1 MVALFCDNKLEDY
14 QNLLHL
20 HETFLMAF
28 CVLNLCFCFFATVG
42 NLLVIR
48 ALWKASSIP
57 ANLKNLFLSLAFSD
71 LAVGLIAQLMLGVI
85 VAMMLKIAANE
96 NHNLDFLCPTILA
109 VCYTVLYLLTCA
121 SFLTIMAITV
131 DRLLAIYLHLRYQA
145 LVTSKRVILVLVF
158 LWCTSC
164 AAASIFFVLPNGNS
178 MLVAVFEIG
187 GLLFTTVAYAL
198 IYKTVRHHQIQ
209 PQSQFYR
216 QRNQAMGNV
225 RKRKS
230 SINAL
235 TVYVVFLACF
245 LPNLCCRI
253 LLTVDR
259 FRVSF
264 LVADHISGFLV
275 LLNSSLNPLVYCW
288 RYREIRETVKTFV
301 KKFCLADNPS

>member
-1 MVALFCDNKLEDY
+1 MAAHFCDNKLEDY
-14 QNLLHL
+14 QIILHL
-20 HETFLMAF
+20 HENFLMAF
-28 CVLNLCFCFFATVG
+28 CVLNLCFFLLATVG

-57 ANLKNLFLSLAFSD
+57 VNLKSLLQSLAFSD

-85 VAMMLKIAANE
+85 VALMLNVAANE
-96 NHNLDFLCPTILA
+96 NDNLDFLCPTILA
-109 VCYTVLYLLTCA
+109 VCYTILYLLTCA

-131 DRLLAIYLHLRYQA
+131 DRLLAIYLHLRYQE
-145 LVTSKRVILVLVF
+145 LVTSKRVIIVLVF
-158 LWCTSC
+158 LWCISC

-178 MLVAVFEIG
+178 ILVAVIEIG

-198 IYKTVRHHQIQ
+198 IFKTVRHHQIQ
-209 PQSQFYR
+209 EQSQFYR
-216 QRNQAMGNV
+216 KNDQAMGTV
-225 RKRKS
+225 RERKS
-230 SINAL
+230 ALNAL
-235 TVYVVFLACF
+235 TVYIVFLACF

-264 LVADHISGFLV
+264 LVANHISGFLV

-288 RYREIRETVKTFV
+288 RYREIRGTVKTLV
-301 KKFCLADNPS
+301 KKFCLNR